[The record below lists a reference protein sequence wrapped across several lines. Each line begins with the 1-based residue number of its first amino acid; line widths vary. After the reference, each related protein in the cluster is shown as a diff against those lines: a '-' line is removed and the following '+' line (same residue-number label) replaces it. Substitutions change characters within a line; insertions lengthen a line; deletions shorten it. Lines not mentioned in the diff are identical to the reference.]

1 MNNINFINKNKSNI
15 FAPQMKNLFIIL
27 SVAIFACNS
36 APNSSSVDAEKFKT
50 AIETDHNI
58 QIIDVRTAEE
68 FQSGHLK
75 NAINIDINS
84 NDFSEKAEKLYKE
97 MPVYVYCQSGKRSL
111 NAANELSTMGF
122 KNIVNMSGGIKEW
135 KSNGYEVTAPEVAIS
150 NNSGAIN
157 NKDVSTFKE
166 AIKGDK
172 LVMVDFNAT
181 WCGPCQRM
189 APYVEKMQATLT
201 NDCLVYMIDT
211 DEYPT
216 IAQEYDIQNLP
227 TLMFFKNGKVLDKK
241 IGYTEENKLMELINQ
256 YK

>member
-15 FAPQMKNLFIIL
+15 FASQMKNLFIIL
-27 SVAIFACNS
+27 SIALFACKS
-36 APNSSSVDAEKFKT
+36 ASNSSSLDAEKFKT
-50 AIETDHNI
+50 AIETVENI
-58 QIIDVRTAEE
+58 QVIDVRTAEE

-84 NDFSEKAEKLYKE
+84 NDFIEKAGQLYKE
-97 MPVYVYCQSGKRSL
+97 MPVYVYCLSGKRSL
-111 NAANELSTMGF
+111 KAANELSALGF
-122 KNIVNMSGGIKEW
+122 KNIVNLDGGIKEW
-135 KSNGYEVTAPEVAIS
+135 KSKGYEITAPEVAIS
-150 NNSGAIN
+150 NNSGTIN

-189 APYVEKMQATLT
+189 APYVEKMQTTLI

-216 IAQEYDIQNLP
+216 LAQEYAIQNLP

-241 IGYTEENKLMELINQ
+241 IGYTEENQLMDLINQ